1 MKNPESQFFTRHKPD
16 YSGMNLA
23 EKSFCQMEDY
33 NGIQRDYK
41 LDIITPQESCATPL
55 PVVLFV
61 HGGGFVEPCDKR
73 QAYIS
78 LFARLL
84 ALQGYAVVSPDYPLF
99 PDTAA
104 LEKAGGEPAGYDKAA
119 RAVNLACKYIQEQAE
134 PLGLDRDRLG
144 IIGGSAGGWASFH
157 AIARGPSAY
166 KAFVNLWGVP
176 QVLPALENF
185 PPVLSVH
192 GTADALVPYQ
202 REQALQGRLEKAGIP
217 RRLIALEGS
226 GHTPLDQL
234 DNFFPAL
241 LDWLDVYVKNE
252 KSRSKE

>member
-1 MKNPESQFFTRHKPD
+1 MKNPESQFFTQRKPD

-23 EKSFCQMEDY
+23 EKPFCQMEDY
-33 NGIQRDYK
+33 SGIQREYK
-41 LDIITPQESCATPL
+41 LDIITSQESSAAPL

-78 LFARLL
+78 LFARSL
-84 ALQGYAVVSPDYPLF
+84 ALHGYAVVSPDYPLF
-99 PDTAA
+99 SDAAA
-104 LEKAGGEPAGYDKAA
+104 LEKAGGESAGYDKAA
-119 RAVNLACKYIQEQAE
+119 RAVNLACQYIQEQAE
-134 PLGLDRDRLG
+134 PLRLDCERIG
-144 IIGGSAGGWASFH
+144 IIGGSAGGWASFY
-157 AIARGPSAY
+157 AIAQAPAAY

-176 QVLPALENF
+176 QILPDLKNF

-202 REQALQGRLEKAGIP
+202 RELALQDRLEKAGIP

-226 GHTPLDQL
+226 GHTPLDKL
-234 DNFFPAL
+234 DSFLPAL
-241 LDWLDVYVKNE
+241 LDWLDIYVKKE
-252 KSRSKE
+252 KG